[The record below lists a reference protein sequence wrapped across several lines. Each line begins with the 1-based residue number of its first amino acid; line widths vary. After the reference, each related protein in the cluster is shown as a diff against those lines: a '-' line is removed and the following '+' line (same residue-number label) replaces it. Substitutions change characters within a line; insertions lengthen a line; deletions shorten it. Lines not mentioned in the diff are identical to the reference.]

1 MESWADTLIIQYEE
15 GRKELHRMKEDLGD
29 SDLDQLD
36 RSQINSMIS
45 SMSYSIDWMKIGREP
60 GTVRGIDRRS
70 VYQRRV
76 LMDMDLYPSLDIE
89 PEQVEISNEDK
100 KAMVSI
106 LMDLSL
112 RERQCF
118 ILHNAYRMSMAEI
131 AGEIGVSKSSVQKY
145 INRANEKIKKKIV
158 SYDCHTV
165 AN

>member
-1 MESWADTLIIQYEE
+1 MENWADTLIIQYEE
-15 GRKELHRMKEDLGD
+15 GRKELHRMKEALGD
-29 SDLDQLD
+29 SDFDIYDKKQL
-36 RSQINSMIS
+36 NSMIS
-45 SMSYSIDWMKIGREP
+45 SMTYSIDWMKIGREP

-100 KAMVSI
+100 KAMVNI

-158 SYDCHTV
+158 SYDCHTI